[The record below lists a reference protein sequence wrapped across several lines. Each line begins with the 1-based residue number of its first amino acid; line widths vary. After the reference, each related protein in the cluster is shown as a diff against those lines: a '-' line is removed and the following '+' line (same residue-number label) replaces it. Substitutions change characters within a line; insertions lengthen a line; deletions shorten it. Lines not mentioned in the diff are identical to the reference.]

1 MSNENSQRHLFFELK
16 VKFLIIINSCFE
28 VHLFFTNVISFPL
41 FFLVARLALKYI
53 YNEQFY
59 I

>member
-1 MSNENSQRHLFFELK
+1 MSNENSQGHLFFELK
-16 VKFLIIINSCFE
+16 VKFLIRINSCFE
-28 VHLFFTNVISFPL
+28 IRLFFTNVISFPL
-41 FFLVARLALKYI
+41 FFLVTMLALKYI